1 MIYVESGTFTM
12 GSPTTETGRG
22 TDETQHQVQ
31 LTKDFYLG
39 KYEVT
44 QAQYEAVMTGNTD
57 SLSATPSNWPNNP
70 NRPVETVSWDDAQ
83 VFLTRLNSQLSATIP
98 TGWAFTLPTESQWE
112 YACRSGTTS
121 AYEVGSA
128 ITSFD
133 ANYDSNVN
141 NGETT
146 DVGTYPPNTWGFYDM
161 HGNLFEWC
169 ADQYQSTYPTG
180 NPVVDPT
187 GPTSNPAVRV
197 LRGGSW
203 GNIGSDL
210 RSASR
215 NFSLKD
221 SSNWVSGLR
230 VALTQT

>member
-12 GSPTTETGRG
+12 GSPTSETGRG

-57 SLSATPSNWPNNP
+57 GLSATPSNWPNNP
-70 NRPVETVSWDDAQ
+70 NRPVEKVSWADAQ
-83 VFLTRLNSQLSATIP
+83 IFLTRLNSQLSATIP

-112 YACRSGTTS
+112 YVCRSGTTS

-133 ANYDSNVN
+133 ANYDNNVN
-141 NGETT
+141 NGQTT

-161 HGNLFEWC
+161 HGNVFEWC

-187 GPTSNPAVRV
+187 GPTSNPTVRV

-203 GNIGSDL
+203 GNVGKDL

-215 NFSLKD
+215 NFNLND
-221 SSNWVSGLR
+221 TINWVSGLR